1 MNVPCIEFWMGVPV
15 SSSRLRQWK
24 LSRVFQRLLDEFL
37 MFCASSRIMYC
48 HLTRWKYCW
57 SCRTY
62 MPQ

>member
-37 MFCASSRIMYC
+37 MF
-48 HLTRWKYCW
+48 
-57 SCRTY
+57 
-62 MPQ
+62 